1 VDEELTRWMQ
11 AARRVVALG
20 RAARN
25 AAAIKTRQPLR
36 EVVVVREHTR
46 DDPSFEEGVKSLEG
60 IVLDELNVKEL
71 RFGEVESILRYDLKP
86 NLAVVGPK
94 YGKLVPGL
102 RRALAEAPPE
112 VRVRAAMG
120 EEVSMSVD
128 GQEITLGP
136 EELLVEPKE
145 RGGYA
150 LAREGD
156 LAVALRTELDAELV
170 DEGLVRELVHK
181 VQNLR
186 REKGFEIEETI
197 SVTLGGSPRMVGL
210 LRGPWGEY
218 FKAEV
223 LARELRLDGE
233 TCGAGGFDS
242 VQLDGEALR
251 VGMERLGKIGS
262 G

>member
-1 VDEELTRWMQ
+1 
-11 AARRVVALG
+11 VALG

-36 EVVVVREHTR
+36 EVVVVPEAAEGAPGLR
-46 DDPSFEEGVKSLEG
+46 EGVESLEE

-71 RFGEVESILRYDLKP
+71 RFGEAEDMLTYDLKP
-86 NLAVVGPK
+86 NLSIVGPK

-112 VRVRAAMG
+112 VGARAAAG
-120 EEVSMSVD
+120 EEVPVSVD
-128 GQEITLGP
+128 GQEVVLGP

-145 RGGYA
+145 REGYA
-150 LAREGD
+150 LVREGP
-156 LAVALRTELDAELV
+156 LAVALRTELDEELV
-170 DEGLVRELVHK
+170 NEGLVRELVHK

-197 SVTLGGSPRMVGL
+197 SVTLAGSPKLVGL
-210 LRGPWGEY
+210 LRGPWGDY
-218 FKAEV
+218 FKSEV
-223 LARELRLDGE
+223 LARELTLDDETDGDTGRAVSVSADGE
-233 TCGAGGFDS
+233 ELWIG
-242 VQLDGEALR
+242 V
-251 VGMERLGKIGS
+251 ERFGTVGS

>member
-1 VDEELTRWMQ
+1 
-11 AARRVVALG
+11 VALG

-36 EVVVVREHTR
+36 EVVVIPEAAERAPGVRQ
-46 DDPSFEEGVKSLEG
+46 GLKSLED

-71 RFGEVESILRYDLKP
+71 RFGETEDVLAYDLKP
-86 NLAVVGPK
+86 NLSVVGPK
-94 YGKLVPGL
+94 YGKLVPNL

-112 VRVRAAMG
+112 VGVRAAAG
-120 EEVSMSVD
+120 EEIPVSVD
-128 GQEITLGP
+128 EQEVVLGP

-145 RGGYA
+145 REGYA
-150 LAREGD
+150 LVREGS
-156 LAVALRTELDAELV
+156 LAVALSTELDEELIN
-170 DEGLVRELVHK
+170 EGLVRELIHK

-197 SVTLGGSPRMVGL
+197 SVTLGGSPRVVGL
-210 LRGPWGEY
+210 LRGPWGDY

-223 LARELRLDGE
+223 LARELKLDDEIDRAPSDFDNASVDGE
-233 TCGAGGFDS
+233 
-242 VQLDGEALR
+242 ELR
-251 VGMERLGKIGS
+251 IEMEHLGKVGS

>member
-1 VDEELTRWMQ
+1 ML

-36 EVVVVREHTR
+36 EVVVV
-46 DDPSFEEGVKSLEG
+46 PSEAAGAGGFREGVESLRE

-71 RFGEVESILRYDLKP
+71 RFGEAESIIQYDLKP
-86 NLAVVGPK
+86 NLSVVGPK

-102 RRALAEAPPE
+102 RRALAEAAPE
-112 VRVRAAMG
+112 VGARAAAG
-120 EEVSMSVD
+120 EEIPIHLD
-128 GQEITLGP
+128 GQEVVLGP

-145 RGGYA
+145 RAGYV
-150 LAREGD
+150 LVREGD
-156 LAVALRTELDAELV
+156 LAVALRTELDRELV

-197 SVTLGGSPRMVGL
+197 SVTLLGSPRIVDL
-210 LRGPWGEY
+210 LEGSWGEY
-218 FKAEV
+218 FKTEV
-223 LARELRLDGE
+223 LARELRLGGATEGAAGE
-233 TCGAGGFDS
+233 HDNIR
-242 VQLDGEALR
+242 LDGEELR
-251 VGMERLGKIGS
+251 VGMKRLGKVGS